1 MSQEAIKVAWQAH
14 PGKQQAA
21 LEYEKIDEKLY
32 GGGRGGGK
40 TDAGM
45 AWMIHPEYASHAL
58 YRGLVIRKQSLD
70 LTDWMDR
77 ARRMYAPLG
86 AVFTGKPGTITFP
99 RGGIIKSGHLGD
111 PDSYTKYQGHEYQ
124 RILVEEAS
132 HIPSEDLYEK
142 LIASCRS
149 TVPDLQPR
157 VMLTANPDGDGKNW
171 LKKRFQIK
179 PNKNIQWHRREDGRL
194 LMYIPSTVDDN
205 PSLMQDPGYMRF
217 LEGIGDPDLRKA
229 WRYGDWEAFGVKGS
243 YYGDLLI
250 QAKKEGRVG
259 RVPWEKTLPVY
270 TWWDLGMNDMTVI
283 LFFQFVGKEIRLID
297 HYEMNGQDLAHY
309 AKILSERPY
318 TYATHYLPHDAE
330 VRELGTGKSRKEMLQ
345 TAVTAPVLV
354 VPLMPINEGINAVRM
369 LFNRLWIDE
378 GKCGRVVEAIELF
391 RREWI
396 EELQTWRD
404 KPVHDWTTHLVDPLR
419 YMAVSPEPSTS
430 GMYMASPS
438 RNDIHA
444 PI

>member
-1 MSQEAIKVAWQAH
+1 MSQEPKVIWSAH
-14 PGKQQAA
+14 PGKQADC
-21 LEYEKIDEKLY
+21 LSYEDVSEKLY

-45 AWMIHPEYASHAL
+45 AWMIHPDYVSHPL

-99 RGGIIKSGHLGD
+99 RGGVIKSGHLGD
-111 PDSYTKYQGHEYQ
+111 ADAYTKYQGHEYQ

-149 TVPDLQPR
+149 TIPELKSR

-171 LKKRFQIK
+171 LKKRFRIT
-179 PNKNIQWHRREDGRL
+179 PSPNIQWHKRADGRL

-205 PSLMQDPGYMRF
+205 PTLMQDPAYMRF
-217 LEGIGDPDLRKA
+217 LEGIADPDLRKA
-229 WRYGDWEAFGVKGS
+229 WRLGDWEAFAVKGS
-243 YYGDLLI
+243 YYGDLLT
-250 QAKKEGRVG
+250 QAKREGRIG
-259 RVPWEKTLPVY
+259 RVPWEKGIPVY
-270 TWWDLGMNDMTVI
+270 TWWDLGMNDMNVI
-283 LFFQFVGKEIRLID
+283 LFFQFIGREIRLID
-297 HYEMNGQDLAHY
+297 HYEMNGQDLSHY
-309 AKILSERPY
+309 AKILTEKPY
-318 TYATHYLPHDAE
+318 IYSCHYLPHDAE
-330 VRELGTGKSRKEMLQ
+330 VRELGTGKSRKEVMQGL
-345 TAVTAPVLV
+345 VTAPVVV
-354 VPLMPINEGINAVRM
+354 VPMLPINDGINAVRM

-378 GKCGRVVEAIELF
+378 GRNGRVVDALELY

-396 EELQTWRD
+396 EELLTWRD
-404 KPVHDWTTHLVDPLR
+404 KPVHDWTSNICDALR

-430 GMYMASPS
+430 GMYHSS
-438 RNDIHA
+438 STQENLHA
-444 PI
+444 AI